1 MGLQGRQVTLLLRQV
16 LKTWGKTSWRN
27 VHGVHKGKNFREAQ
41 KDSVRREKTEQGEGW
56 MGSKGENRKRKE
68 RERPSDM
75 SIRLDRLTTYRM

>member
-1 MGLQGRQVTLLLRQV
+1 M
-16 LKTWGKTSWRN
+16 
-27 VHGVHKGKNFREAQ
+27 HKGKNFREAQ